1 MLCFP
6 AATPSPCRT
15 RTHVTGSPKTKV
27 QRIPQSGQPG
37 TGHSQKGQ
45 GQGSAQSYAVGHT
58 WTAMRRARR
67 ARSPFPWAPW
77 TPLLAGTVHCQQ
89 LPKES
94 LRLRDR
100 AHEGGKRVRPSL
112 VGNDERLWNERGVE
126 RRETVPLSK
135 TSEPQ
140 VLRAG
145 IHEQTLKAES
155 LPGKVGEDGQDP
167 PGEARWGKEHLWVW
181 RALQSGEGCQGG
193 GPMAGTRACR
203 PGAAGTG

>member
-1 MLCFP
+1 MTRLGRFGPLHTDPFRGASGSRRGAGHQAGAGRGEHVLCFP

-37 TGHSQKGQ
+37 TGHSQKRQ

-94 LRLRDR
+94 LSLRDR
-100 AHEGGKRVRPSL
+100 DHEGGKRV
-112 VGNDERLWNERGVE
+112 
-126 RRETVPLSK
+126 
-135 TSEPQ
+135 
-140 VLRAG
+140 
-145 IHEQTLKAES
+145 
-155 LPGKVGEDGQDP
+155 
-167 PGEARWGKEHLWVW
+167 
-181 RALQSGEGCQGG
+181 
-193 GPMAGTRACR
+193 
-203 PGAAGTG
+203 